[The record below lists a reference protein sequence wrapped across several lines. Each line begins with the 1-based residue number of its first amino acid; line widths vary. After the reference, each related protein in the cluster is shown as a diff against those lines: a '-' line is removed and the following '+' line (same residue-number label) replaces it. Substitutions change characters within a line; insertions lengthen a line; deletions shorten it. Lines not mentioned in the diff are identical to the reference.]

1 MIAESCLAPATA
13 QQTGRSEEAFT
24 DRPAFDG
31 ARIERAVREILLAI
45 GEDPSRDGL
54 RETPRRVA
62 KAYAELFAGLRED
75 PAEHLGRVFEH
86 KGDEVV
92 LVGDINLASVCE
104 HHLLPVLGRAHI
116 AYLPSGGRVV
126 GLSKLARTVQ
136 VFARRPQL
144 QERLTGQIADALV
157 THLQPEGVM
166 VVVEAEHLC
175 MTMRGAKSSDSR
187 MSTMARRGV
196 LRSDASL
203 SADVLS
209 MINSLH
215 AVKR

>member
-175 MTMRGAKSSDSR
+175 MTMRGAKSSDAR

>member
-1 MIAESCLAPATA
+1 MIAESCAAPAA
-13 QQTGRSEEAFT
+13 RRQDERFEGAFAE
-24 DRPAFDG
+24 RPTFDS
-31 ARIERAVREILLAI
+31 ARIERAVRDILLAI

-54 RETPRRVA
+54 RDTPSRVA
-62 KAYAELFAGLRED
+62 RAYKELFAGLRED

-86 KGDEVV
+86 SGDEVV
-92 LVGDINLASVCE
+92 LVRDIRLSSVCE
-104 HHLLPVLGRAHI
+104 HHLLPVLGRAHV

-157 THLQPEGVM
+157 THLQPQGVL

-175 MTMRGAKSSDSR
+175 MTMRGAKSSDAR
-187 MSTMARRGV
+187 MSTMAQRGV
-196 LRSDASL
+196 LRSDVSL
-203 SADVLS
+203 SAAVLS
-209 MINSLH
+209 MINGLH